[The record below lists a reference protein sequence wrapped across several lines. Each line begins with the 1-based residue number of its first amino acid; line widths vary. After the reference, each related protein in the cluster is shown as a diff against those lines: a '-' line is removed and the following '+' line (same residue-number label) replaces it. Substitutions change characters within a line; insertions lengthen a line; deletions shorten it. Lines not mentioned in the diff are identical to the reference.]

1 MSGQRRSKSQRTR
14 DRRRIAAL
22 YLKGWLQT
30 DIAAE
35 VGLSQGT
42 ISLDLKVLHKAWLQ
56 SSLVDIATAK
66 GREIAKIDALE
77 REYYRAWERSQE
89 DAETITKRAS
99 GTKGKE
105 RKEGSII
112 TKGQVGNPKFL
123 QGVQWCIDRR
133 IKVMGLDAP
142 ARLEV
147 ADVSDV
153 RITEVIVE
161 IPAGDIVEGE
171 VVKSLPEG
179 NAL

>member
-22 YLKGWLQT
+22 YLKGWLQN

-77 REYYRAWERSQE
+77 REYYRAWERSQK
-89 DAETITKRAS
+89 DAEIETQKATVA
-99 GTKGKE
+99 GKAT
-105 RKEGSII
+105 RKEG
-112 TKGQVGNPKFL
+112 TKVTRGQVGNPKFL

-133 IKVMGLDAP
+133 VKIMGLDAP

-147 ADVSDV
+147 ADVTDV

-179 NAL
+179 NTL